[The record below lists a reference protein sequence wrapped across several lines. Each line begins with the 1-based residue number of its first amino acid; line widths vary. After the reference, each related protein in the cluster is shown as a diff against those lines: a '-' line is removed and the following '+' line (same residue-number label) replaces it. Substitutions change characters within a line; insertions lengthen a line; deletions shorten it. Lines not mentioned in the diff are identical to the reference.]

1 MSKNK
6 IYEIALWRTESATV
20 KIEAAS
26 EEEAKNI
33 AYEMELNED
42 EDLEWEGGDLEAI
55 VDGVYELE
63 DDE

>member
-1 MSKNK
+1 MKKK
-6 IYEIALWRTESATV
+6 IYEVTLWRTESVTV
-20 KIEAAS
+20 KIKAAS

-33 AYEMELNED
+33 AYEMELDED
-42 EDLEWEGGDLEAI
+42 EDLEWEGEDLEAI